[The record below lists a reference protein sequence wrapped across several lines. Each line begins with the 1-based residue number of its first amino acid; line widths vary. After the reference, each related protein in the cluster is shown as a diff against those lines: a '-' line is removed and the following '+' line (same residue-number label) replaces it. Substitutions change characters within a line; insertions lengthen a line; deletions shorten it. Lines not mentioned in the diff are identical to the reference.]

1 MADKR
6 LIDASKLLTIFCTDC
21 GMREGSCSNS
31 CEKDC
36 AIYDTITSAST
47 VEAQPV
53 KHGRWMNRNGH
64 PVSTALSCYSAKCS
78 ECELYSG
85 MQYINKPYNYCP
97 YCGTRMDLK
106 EI

>member
-6 LIDASKLLTIFCTDC
+6 LIDANAL
-21 GMREGSCSNS
+21 
-31 CEKDC
+31 EKDFTDWYDRAYPHDKELIEI
-36 AIYDTITSAST
+36 AILSVEDAPTI
-47 VEAQPV
+47 EAEPV